1 MSTGGSKKM
10 NDVHH
15 LTAHSMV
22 GNDVFVTS
30 DGDDMVKKRER
41 LLVET
46 GIVVKT
52 PEEAVALVTR
62 TE

>member
-1 MSTGGSKKM
+1 M
-10 NDVHH
+10 
-15 LTAHSMV
+15 A

-41 LLVET
+41 LQVEA

-52 PEEAVALVTR
+52 PEEAVALATPS
-62 TE
+62 E